1 MGNDGGSIPR
11 RCELVKSAARNPTSA
26 ELKETLREHLEHYWS
41 TCPLSHKELL
51 SPIVSDC
58 SGNLYNKDAILKFLL
73 PAEDAEDISSKADCE
88 EILKGR
94 VKGLRDIVEVKFEI
108 DDDGG
113 KGKRRRV
120 CPITRKQLGP
130 NVKSVYLVPCG
141 HAFSEEA
148 IREMKSDKCLQCNEI
163 YLPENIIPILPSQ
176 DAEKKRLI
184 SRVQDLNSRGLTHS
198 LKKAPGSNK
207 KRKKNENSTET
218 AAPLGTDSE
227 AATSALESSTATAKT
242 QFAPNSRPDSRNT
255 TPVPQGIKNAATA
268 RLTARVLEEERER
281 NKRRKM
287 MGDNETIRSLFSS
300 DSTRERGKDG
310 DFMTRGYSIPAAAKR

>member
-11 RCELVKSAARNPTSA
+11 RCELVKSAARNPTA
-26 ELKETLREHLEHYWS
+26 TELKETLREHLEHYWS

-58 SGNLYNKDAILKFLL
+58 AGNLYNKDAILKFLL
-73 PAEDAEDISSKADCE
+73 PAEDGEDISSKADCE
-88 EILKGR
+88 GILKGR
-94 VKGLRDIVEVKFEI
+94 VKGLRDIVEVKFEV
-108 DDDGG
+108 DDDG
-113 KGKRRRV
+113 KGKKRRV

-130 NVKSVYLVPCG
+130 SVKSVYLVPCG

-148 IREMKSDKCLQCNEI
+148 IREMKSDKCLQCSET
-163 YLPENIIPILPSQ
+163 YHPENIIPILPSQ

-184 SRVQDLNSRGLTHS
+184 SRVQDLNSRSLTHS

-207 KRKKNENSTET
+207 KRKKNENTAESTT
-218 AAPLGTDSE
+218 PLATDSE
-227 AATSALESSTATAKT
+227 SAPSNLESATATAKA
-242 QFAPNSRPDSRNT
+242 QSAPNSRPESRT
-255 TPVPQGIKNAATA
+255 ATPVPLGIKNAATA

-300 DSTRERGKDG
+300 DSTRDRGRDG
-310 DFMTRGYSIPAAAKR
+310 DFMTRGYSIPAGAKR

>member
-11 RCELVKSAARNPTSA
+11 RCELVKSATRNPTTT

-41 TCPLSHKELL
+41 TCPLSHKQLL
-51 SPIVSDC
+51 APIVSDS
-58 SGNLYNKDAILKFLL
+58 SGTLYNKDAILKFLL
-73 PAEDAEDISSKADCE
+73 PADDTEDISSKADCE

-108 DDDGG
+108 DDGGDG
-113 KGKRRRV
+113 KKRRV
-120 CPITRKQLGP
+120 CPITRKELGP

-148 IREMKSDKCLQCNEI
+148 IREMKSDKCLQCNEG
-163 YLPENIIPILPSQ
+163 YLLQNVIPILPSQ

-184 SRVQDLNSRGLTHS
+184 SRVQDLNSQGLTHS

-207 KRKKNENSTET
+207 KRKKNGNSAEST
-218 AAPLGTDSE
+218 ASTTTGSEPASALDSGT
-227 AATSALESSTATAKT
+227 ATSKHQS
-242 QFAPNSRPDSRNT
+242 APSSRPDSVT
-255 TPVPQGIKNAATA
+255 STPAPSGIKNAATA

-287 MGDNETIRSLFSS
+287 IGDNETIRSLFSS
-300 DSTRERGKDG
+300 DSTRERGKDS
-310 DFMTRGYSIPAAAKR
+310 DFMTRGYSIPTSAKR

>member
-11 RCELVKSAARNPTSA
+11 RCELVKSAARNPTAA

-41 TCPLSHKELL
+41 TCPLSHRELL
-51 SPIVSDC
+51 APIVSD
-58 SGNLYNKDAILKFLL
+58 SAGNLYNKDAILKFLL
-73 PAEDAEDISSKADCE
+73 PADDAEDISSKADCE

-94 VKGLRDIVEVKFEI
+94 VKGLRDIVEVKFEV
-108 DDDGG
+108 DDDG
-113 KGKRRRV
+113 KGEKRRV
-120 CPITRKQLGP
+120 CPITRKELGP

-176 DAEKKRLI
+176 DAEKQRLI
-184 SRVQDLNSRGLTHS
+184 SRVQDLSSRGLTHS

-207 KRKKNENSTET
+207 KRKKNGNSAEST
-218 AAPLGTDSE
+218 APLAADSE
-227 AATSALESSTATAKT
+227 AVPLNLEAATTTAKS
-242 QFAPNSRPDSRNT
+242 QSAPNSRPDSRT
-255 TPVPQGIKNAATA
+255 STPVPSGIKNAATA

-300 DSTRERGKDG
+300 DSTRKRGRDG

>member
-11 RCELVKSAARNPTSA
+11 RCELVKSATRNPTTA

-41 TCPLSHKELL
+41 TCPLSHKQLL
-51 SPIVSDC
+51 APIVSDS
-58 SGNLYNKDAILKFLL
+58 SGTLYNKDAILKFLL
-73 PAEDAEDISSKADCE
+73 PADDAEDISSKADCE

-108 DDDGG
+108 DDDGNG
-113 KGKRRRV
+113 KKRRV
-120 CPITRKQLGP
+120 CPITRKELGP

-148 IREMKSDKCLQCNEI
+148 IREMKSDKCLQCNES
-163 YLPENIIPILPSQ
+163 YLLQNIIPILPSQ

-184 SRVQDLNSRGLTHS
+184 SRVQDLNSQGLTHS

-207 KRKKNENSTET
+207 KRKKNGSSAESTASTTTGSEPASALDT
-218 AAPLGTDSE
+218 GT
-227 AATSALESSTATAKT
+227 ATSKHQS
-242 QFAPNSRPDSRNT
+242 APSSRPDSVT
-255 TPVPQGIKNAATA
+255 STPAPSGIKNAATA

-287 MGDNETIRSLFSS
+287 IGDNETIRSLFSS
-300 DSTRERGKDG
+300 DSTRERSKDS
-310 DFMTRGYSIPAAAKR
+310 DFMTRGYSIPTSAKR